1 MELFDIGTVCEIIY
15 NTCDKNGFQYWE
27 VVDCQFIVWSR
38 AKHHTE
44 VVSVRVD
51 ELGYVE
57 ISNRSKSESF
67 EFENLDYPYDP
78 DIGMTIYRLLD

>member
-15 NTCDKNGFQYWE
+15 NICDKNGFQYWE
-27 VVDCQFIVWSR
+27 VADCHFIVWSR
-38 AKHHTE
+38 AGHQTE

-57 ISNRSKSESF
+57 VSNRSKSESF
-67 EFENLDYPYDP
+67 EFEDLNYPYDP
-78 DIGMTIYRLLD
+78 DLGMAIYELFD